1 MWHQENKWITLF
13 RQSSQKQSQWRKQQ
27 NSWAS
32 RLLNVAARCVRL
44 CCVNWNHRDGRRV
57 QDGFNIFD
65 VWRLSSPATKTL
77 GNTLNCWLPSKSWG
91 WSGNVTV
98 KLLDGK
104 TIDLETNCSVRDTSY
119 LETTGVAKQAVT
131 CFLDA
136 AVASTEEISIYYIPA
151 TAWTPPA
158 FALSNAESHFVLLG
172 NITVTQG
179 SKVLHWKF
187 QILPQSSVE
196 RAAPESWLRCSGKN
210 NHQQGEERIWL
221 LERQVAVSWK
231 SFSRAVSQ
239 CTSEQ
244 REHKCICS
252 VMHGWMSQ
260 GDACSWLCMWAKEKV
275 SRHNKS
281 DAHLFSLA
289 CWEEPMRGSRF
300 SDITSRLLIF
310 TVPTSEKAVL
320 SSG

>member
-1 MWHQENKWITLF
+1 MTPIKPSNKDFRKHTQLLTPIKELGLEWKCDGEASWWKNYWFRNQLFCAWHIILG
-13 RQSSQKQSQWRKQQ
+13 
-27 NSWAS
+27 
-32 RLLNVAARCVRL
+32 
-44 CCVNWNHRDGRRV
+44 NHRCCQTSRNLFPGCCCCLHWGDKHLLHSSNSLNSARICFKQCGVTLCFIRKHHCNPGI
-57 QDGFNIFD
+57 Q
-65 VWRLSSPATKTL
+65 SPAL
-77 GNTLNCWLPSKSWG
+77 
-91 WSGNVTV
+91 
-98 KLLDGK
+98 
-104 TIDLETNCSVRDTSY
+104 
-119 LETTGVAKQAVT
+119 
-131 CFLDA
+131 
-136 AVASTEEISIYYIPA
+136 EISNSAPVKCG
-151 TAWTPPA
+151 
-158 FALSNAESHFVLLG
+158 ESSARVVIEMLWEEQPSTG
-172 NITVTQG
+172 
-179 SKVLHWKF
+179 
-187 QILPQSSVE
+187 
-196 RAAPESWLRCSGKN
+196 RGKN
-210 NHQQGEERIWL
+210 STSGTAGSSF
-221 LERQVAVSWK
+221 LEK
-231 SFSRAVSQ
+231 LFSRAVSQ